1 MRVEIARL
9 RIKGR
14 VLSTINVTDESLSN
28 IFFNNPHQK
37 LINQWQ
43 SIGSPQSKRS
53 HSPFM
58 VFYRPIMD

>member
-28 IFFNNPHQK
+28 IFFNNPDWCAHK
-37 LINQWQ
+37 
-43 SIGSPQSKRS
+43 STT
-53 HSPFM
+53 
-58 VFYRPIMD
+58 